1 MKIDH
6 ANQIAEST
14 QTKEDEKSRPPLERK
29 RLKAFVSLMKDD
41 LITMHV
47 VSKPEYDNFIT
58 TRYRLDKEI
67 GTPYTPGKYQQ
78 TKQEGICEDFSKGK
92 CKKDGTCAFSQEEM
106 EAFMRGK
113 QEIYQKLKSI
123 EKESENVDNESFKK
137 LKEENVIRIY
147 LKEMCEQV
155 WNWNQKLG
163 MINVITQRKQFQTL
177 EIH

>member
-1 MKIDH
+1 
-6 ANQIAEST
+6 
-14 QTKEDEKSRPPLERK
+14 
-29 RLKAFVSLMKDD
+29 
-41 LITMHV
+41 MHV

-147 LKEMCEQV
+147 LKEICE
-155 WNWNQKLG
+155 
-163 MINVITQRKQFQTL
+163 
-177 EIH
+177 